1 MRDKLRSCRG
11 EMGWRLV
18 YGEKDLS
25 CDERLEFSLGQECG
39 G

>member
-1 MRDKLRSCRG
+1 MRGKMRSCRG
-11 EMGWRLV
+11 EMGWSLV

-25 CDERLEFSLGQECG
+25 CDERLELPLGPEYG